1 MHIKKVLVPQ
11 AKELVQPC
19 PCSFWCVLF
28 LLYTLPYG
36 DMATLRDVH
45 ALMIWLFLNA
55 TGNEL
60 DRFLLWS
67 SSGPH
72 NVACV
77 HLYFSTLYKD
87 YTSYSAGV
95 PT

>member
-1 MHIKKVLVPQ
+1 MYSHGHALFGVS
-11 AKELVQPC
+11 
-19 PCSFWCVLF
+19 CSLGVV
-28 LLYTLPYG
+28 LYTLPYG
-36 DMATLRDVH
+36 DMATFRDVH

-72 NVACV
+72 NVDCV
-77 HLYFSTLYKD
+77 HLYLCMLYKD
-87 YTSYSAGV
+87 YTSYSVYSAGV